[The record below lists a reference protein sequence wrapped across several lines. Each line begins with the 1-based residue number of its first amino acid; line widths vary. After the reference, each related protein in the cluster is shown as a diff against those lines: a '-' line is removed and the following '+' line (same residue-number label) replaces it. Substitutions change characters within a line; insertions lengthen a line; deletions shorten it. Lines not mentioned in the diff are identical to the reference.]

1 MYKCGSFLTFSKI
14 FIENM
19 AEAEIIMNILQSLK
33 REARFFHCKRAK
45 SSNFNEEFQSI
56 PFFCKNFH
64 CKRRNKDV
72 HNELVV
78 RMKAFLLVVDF
89 FQVING
95 KFRCHRVE
103 HPIISAHCVHRGLS
117 IDSGTRFPGVEVP
130 IAIEISHP
138 IQNISRIDIAFCVY

>member
-56 PFFCKNFH
+56 PFFFARIFIVK
-64 CKRRNKDV
+64 
-72 HNELVV
+72 EET
-78 RMKAFLLVVDF
+78 RMFTM
-89 FQVING
+89 N
-95 KFRCHRVE
+95 
-103 HPIISAHCVHRGLS
+103 
-117 IDSGTRFPGVEVP
+117 
-130 IAIEISHP
+130 
-138 IQNISRIDIAFCVY
+138 